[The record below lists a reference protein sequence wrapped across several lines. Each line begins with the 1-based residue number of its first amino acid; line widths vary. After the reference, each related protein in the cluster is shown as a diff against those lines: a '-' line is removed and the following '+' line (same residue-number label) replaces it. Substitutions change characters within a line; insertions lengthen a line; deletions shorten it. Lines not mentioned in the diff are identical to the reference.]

1 MNNHLEIKNLN
12 ININSNTVVSDI
24 NISIKPSQIVA
35 LVGESG
41 SGKSLIAS
49 SILKL
54 LPNNAS
60 FDIDGKIIFDDKN
73 ILTLNQKELLSLRG
87 NKISIIFQEPM
98 SALNPLHK
106 VFDQIS
112 EIIEVHNFIDK
123 KNLKN
128 K

>member
-123 KNLKN
+123 KN
-128 K
+128 